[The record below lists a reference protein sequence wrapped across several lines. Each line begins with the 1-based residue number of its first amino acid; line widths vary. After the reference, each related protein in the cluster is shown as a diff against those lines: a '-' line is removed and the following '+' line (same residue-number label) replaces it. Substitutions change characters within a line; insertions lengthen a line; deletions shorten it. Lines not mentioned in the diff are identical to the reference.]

1 MSENM
6 LSLFNIINACML
18 CIFVAAG
25 STVNHHLPIDVQFIR
40 EIWKPDAEIHNLK
53 EFQPLSTIA
62 KVRIKII
69 TFYKY

>member
-1 MSENM
+1 M
-6 LSLFNIINACML
+6 LRLFNIVNTCML

-25 STVNHHLPIDVQFIR
+25 ITVNHHLPIDVQLIR

-62 KVRIKII
+62 KVRNNIFP
-69 TFYKY
+69 FYKYYYN